1 MTPKD
6 NIKMDPNVDLCVQV
20 IEEVDV
26 HVILTTCPKLE
37 RLVLSGCG
45 NVVPPTCPGF
55 DCDGLRMRRLRL
67 LFFADGD
74 DFSWDHDVPPCFWR
88 ATLAAG
94 RGRRVA
100 TSGGMMERKPLPLYR
115 STERL

>member
-1 MTPKD
+1 M
-6 NIKMDPNVDLCVQV
+6 QV

-45 NVVPPTCPGF
+45 NVMPPTCHSYN
-55 DCDGLRMRRLRL
+55 CDGLKLHRLRL

-74 DFSWDHDVPPCFWR
+74 DFSWDHDVPRCFWSAMLGTGRCR
-88 ATLAAG
+88 A
-94 RGRRVA
+94 
-100 TSGGMMERKPLPLYR
+100 
-115 STERL
+115 

>member
-1 MTPKD
+1 M
-6 NIKMDPNVDLCVQV
+6 CFQV

-45 NVVPPTCPGF
+45 NVMPPTCS
-55 DCDGLRMRRLRL
+55 DYNCNSLKLSRLRF

-74 DFSWDHDVPPCFWR
+74 DFSWDHTVPQCFWR
-88 ATLAAG
+88 ATLVAG
-94 RGRRVA
+94 TPGARTNV
-100 TSGGMMERKPLPLYR
+100 
-115 STERL
+115 

>member
-1 MTPKD
+1 M
-6 NIKMDPNVDLCVQV
+6 
-20 IEEVDV
+20 
-26 HVILTTCPKLE
+26 ILSTCPKLE

-45 NVVPPTCPGF
+45 NVVPPTCPGY
-55 DCDGLRMRRLRL
+55 DCSTLRLRRLRF

-94 RGRRVA
+94 RQGATNPVPYSRRPICLRTG
-100 TSGGMMERKPLPLYR
+100 TSEGLL
-115 STERL
+115 